1 MIYFST
7 IVCISLVVV
16 LIQLMMAYQKRAHD
30 LRMMQEPIRRRI
42 RLQKQAMLDAIEL
55 LHVTSD
61 ARLEKLIEEAETHKL
76 ESTQFAMVLE
86 SWKDRMGPEEIEE
99 TEETEETEEIG
110 EEVDA
115 EMELLDEDEEFELL
129 EKRGL
134 ELEIR
139 NLLSQFAKVQE
150 ELDNDNKGLDRAFD
164 TAGSIMNR
172 LDAKVLKLGD
182 DATKN

>member
-1 MIYFST
+1 
-7 IVCISLVVV
+7 
-16 LIQLMMAYQKRAHD
+16 MAYQKRAHD
-30 LRMMQEPIRRRI
+30 LCMMQEPIRRRI

-76 ESTQFAMVLE
+76 ESTQSAMVLE
-86 SWKDRMGPEEIEE
+86 SWKERMGPEE
-99 TEETEETEEIG
+99 TEETEETG

-129 EKRGL
+129 EKKGL

-164 TAGSIMNR
+164 TAGSIMKR

>member
-76 ESTQFAMVLE
+76 ESTQSAMVLE
-86 SWKDRMGPEEIEE
+86 SWKERMGPEE
-99 TEETEETEEIG
+99 TEETG

-115 EMELLDEDEEFELL
+115 EMELLDEGEEFELL
-129 EKRGL
+129 EKERFRTRNPQSL
-134 ELEIR
+134 EPVCQSPGR
-139 NLLSQFAKVQE
+139 V
-150 ELDNDNKGLDRAFD
+150 G
-164 TAGSIMNR
+164 
-172 LDAKVLKLGD
+172 
-182 DATKN
+182 